1 MLPLQEAL
9 ARESQPGYTAL
20 LSQTAGLIIAFYI
33 FFGVVNYLAYGTGVE
48 TVLTVSLPQASY
60 ATTVRYGML
69 RSRARAV
76 HSSPL
81 FASLRFASLRFS
93 YLLFASLR
101 FSSLLLSSLLFSSL
115 LCSSLLC
122 SALLFSSLLFS
133 PLSRRH
139 HFAPRGAP

>member
-33 FFGVVNYLAYGTGVE
+33 FFGVVNYLAYGTGVD

-76 HSSPL
+76 HSS
-81 FASLRFASLRFS
+81 
-93 YLLFASLR
+93 LL
-101 FSSLLLSSLLFSSL
+101 FSSLPFSSLLFSSL
-115 LCSSLLC
+115 PVPS
-122 SALLFSSLLFS
+122 LLFSSLLFS
-133 PLSRRH
+133 SLSRRH
-139 HFAPRGAP
+139 HFAPRGVP